1 MASFWR
7 ELVAYVDYKYFAIRR
22 NSRKIREEQKRLLRR
37 NYSPST
43 EKLIVFLTRGYDT
56 VSGGILATTWHY
68 DASLKLKHVHGA
80 EVLMCTLPGDPPL
93 LRYTKFENQN
103 RIFAL
108 SDVLSY
114 FTHTKTLIVHI
125 PEYAVHQFNT
135 KLSGED
141 RVRLKH
147 IEQLQLNVELQNIK
161 LLPEKNNLEELKK
174 MGRVTCTTG
183 HERYGTRELRDK
195 LGCSVHKLSVNV
207 SPEQYRRRGFEEKDD
222 LLVVSPDIHPRKA
235 AILKLVRQTFPELK
249 VQVVESLTYEAYK
262 NLLEKAK
269 WALTFGEGLD
279 GYFVETIFSGGVAFA
294 IYNSDFFTEDFKR
307 LRTVYG
313 SYDEFSQRI
322 CGDMSGL
329 DNETVFHDY
338 QKEQF
343 TTCAKHYDSEVY
355 LRNLELFYKGDYT
368 YP

>member
-1 MASFWR
+1 
-7 ELVAYVDYKYFAIRR
+7 
-22 NSRKIREEQKRLLRR
+22 
-37 NYSPST
+37 
-43 EKLIVFLTRGYDT
+43 
-56 VSGGILATTWHY
+56 
-68 DASLKLKHVHGA
+68 
-80 EVLMCTLPGDPPL
+80 MCTLPGDPPL
-93 LRYTKFENQN
+93 LQYTKFENQN
-103 RIFAL
+103 RIFTL

-114 FTHTKTLIVHI
+114 FTNIETLILHI
-125 PEYAVHQFNT
+125 PEYAVRQFT
-135 KLSGED
+135 RRLSGED
-141 RVRLKH
+141 RVRLKQ
-147 IEQLQLNVELQNIK
+147 IEQLQLNIELQNIK
-161 LLPEKNNLEELKK
+161 LLPMKSDLDELKR

-183 HERYGTRELRDK
+183 HERYGTRELRNE

-207 SPEQYRRRGFEEKDD
+207 SPEQYRRKAFAEKDN

-235 AILKLVRQTFPELK
+235 AILKLVKQTFPELT

-279 GYFVETIFSGGVAFA
+279 DYFVETIFSGGVAFA
-294 IYNSDFFTEDFKR
+294 VYNSDFFTEDFKR

-313 SYDEFSQRI
+313 SYDELSQRF

-329 DNETVFHDY
+329 DDETVFQEY
-338 QKEQF
+338 QEEEF
-343 TTCAKHYDSEVY
+343 TMCAKHYDSEVY